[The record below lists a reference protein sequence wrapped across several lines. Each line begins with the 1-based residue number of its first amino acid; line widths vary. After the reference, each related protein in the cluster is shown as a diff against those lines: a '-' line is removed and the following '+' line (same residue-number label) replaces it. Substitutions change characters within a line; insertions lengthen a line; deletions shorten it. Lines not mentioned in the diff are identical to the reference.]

1 MGICGYFGA
10 ENYAWR
16 LDIVQKPFVQKSFDN
31 LNFVGFSCL
40 IFWAQNVSILPSQK
54 YPGGGGGD
62 ISILPSSILLVTPIF
77 KSNDEYLL
85 TDYRP
90 ISVLPYFSKILE
102 CIMYNRVYNILTENR
117 TLYEK
122 QFAFQSSHSTNM
134 QSNNFLIKFLTLPMK
149 KNSH

>member
-1 MGICGYFGA
+1 MFQY
-10 ENYAWR
+10 
-16 LDIVQKPFVQKSFDN
+16 
-31 LNFVGFSCL
+31 
-40 IFWAQNVSILPSQK
+40 SQAK
-54 YPGGGGGD
+54 NIPGGEGAGD